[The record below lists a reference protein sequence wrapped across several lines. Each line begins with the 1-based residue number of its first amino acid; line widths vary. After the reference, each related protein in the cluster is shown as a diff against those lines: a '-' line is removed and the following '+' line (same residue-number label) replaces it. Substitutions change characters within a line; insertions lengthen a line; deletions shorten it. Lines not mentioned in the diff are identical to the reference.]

1 MSDQSDLLKQAMSN
15 VVEAMVQDWAAA
27 NRPASFE
34 YDSEYL
40 TILDIIGGLLARY
53 EGVDQ

>member
-1 MSDQSDLLKQAMSN
+1 MHYKSDLLKQAMSN
-15 VVEAMVQDWAAA
+15 VVEAMVQDWASA

-34 YDSEYL
+34 YESEYL
-40 TILDIIGGLLARY
+40 TILDAIGGLLARY